1 MLVAHDGLPAD
12 GEAETGM
19 ATAFE
24 TSAAFEHRFWLQV
37 MGDHARFIKNSLSV
51 DEAEEVTRARAM
63 IAAFDGLLEHARKT
77 EKRERLIEITR
88 EAYGLTQQLISFK
101 LHLLQRHL
109 IGKIT
114 IGLSPSFL
122 SHMVNEAE
130 EYVRVLGSLL
140 SGQPAPVF
148 HELHHHLVWLQDA
161 YGHASSIAGDLDM
174 AESRLTEIARTFDQ
188 HFREFYLKA
197 VELAGYLR
205 ANVKKFPALAR
216 FGKEVELEM
225 ALFMQF
231 LRELEELR
239 LSKQALGILSPLMAD
254 HMSRE
259 ECYYLMKLA
268 QASEHKPPA
277 CDPARPRVET

>member
-1 MLVAHDGLPAD
+1 
-12 GEAETGM
+12 M
-19 ATAFE
+19 ATDFE

-37 MGDHARFIKNSLSV
+37 MGDHARFIKDSLSV
-51 DEAEEVTRARAM
+51 DETEEVTRARAM

-77 EKRERLIEITR
+77 EKRERLIEISR
-88 EAYGLTQQLISFK
+88 EAYGLMQQLISFK

-130 EYVRVLGSLL
+130 EYLRVLGSLL

-161 YGHASSIAGDLDM
+161 YGHASSIASDLDM
-174 AESRLTEIARTFDQ
+174 AEARLTELARTFDQ

-205 ANVKKFPALAR
+205 TNVKKFPALTR

-231 LRELEELR
+231 LRELEALR
-239 LSKQALGILSPLMAD
+239 LSKQALGVLSPLIAD

-259 ECYYLMKLA
+259 ECYYLTKLS
-268 QASEHKPPA
+268 QVSEHKAPA
-277 CDPARPRVET
+277 CDPTRPRVEA